1 MQIAPV
7 LRLGPD
13 KDALSRIARRPFYG
27 EAVPASQPQAPAA
40 IGALYTAKGKM
51 DDAVTAAIGRT
62 IRDYA

>member
-7 LRLGPD
+7 RRLAPD

-51 DDAVTAAIGRT
+51 DDAVTHGIGHLIRT
-62 IRDYA
+62 YA